1 MLQWFHR
8 LMPSEHRFFELFE
21 SHASVLTRESEAL
34 NAMLAGGAGL
44 ARHCAEVMRLEQVAD
59 EVTRDVLHAVRSTFI
74 TPFDRSDIQALI
86 TAMDDAADQM
96 QKTAKA
102 IVLFELT
109 EFEPEMQA
117 MGRALGEGAKLV
129 ERAVPLLSKIS
140 KNAGQLN
147 EICLQITRIEG
158 EADDTYDR
166 GLKALFTKTRA
177 ADSAMDFVRGS
188 EVYDHL
194 EKAVDRFDDIANKI
208 QGVVIEHV

>member
-1 MLQWFHR
+1 MLQLFQR
-8 LMPSEHRFFELFE
+8 LMPSEHQFFSLFQK
-21 SHASVLTRESEAL
+21 HASVLTRESEAL
-34 NAMLAGGAGL
+34 NAMLAGGPGM
-44 ARHCAEVMRLEQVAD
+44 ARHCAEVMRLEEEAD

-102 IVLFELT
+102 IVLFEL
-109 EFEPEMQA
+109 EQFEPEMQA
-117 MGRALGEGAKLV
+117 MGRALAEGAELV

-140 KNAGQLN
+140 RNAGQLN
-147 EICLQITRIEG
+147 EICVQITRIEG

-166 GLKALFTKTRA
+166 GLKALYARTRA
-177 ADSAMDFVRGS
+177 ANAPMDFVRGN

-208 QGVVIEHV
+208 QAVVIEHV

>member
-1 MLQWFHR
+1 MLQLFHR
-8 LMPSEHRFFELFE
+8 LMPSEHRFFDLFE
-21 SHASVLTRESEAL
+21 RHADVLRRESEAL
-34 NAMLAGGAGL
+34 SAMLAGGEGI
-44 ARHCAEVMRLEQVAD
+44 ARHCADVMRLEEEAD

-102 IVLFELT
+102 IVLFEVT
-109 EFEPEMQA
+109 EFEPEMRA
-117 MGRALGEGAKLV
+117 MGEALAEGAKLV

-140 KNAGQLN
+140 RNAAQLN

-166 GLKALFTKTRA
+166 GLKALYQKTRTGA
-177 ADSAMDFVRGS
+177 AMDFVRGN
-188 EVYDHL
+188 EIYDHL

-208 QGVVIEHV
+208 QAVVIEHV

>member
-1 MLQWFHR
+1 MLQLFQR
-8 LMPSEHRFFELFE
+8 LMPSEHRFFDLFE
-21 SHASVLTRESEAL
+21 RHADVLRRESEAL
-34 NAMLAGGAGL
+34 NAMLAGGDGL
-44 ARHCAEVMRLEQVAD
+44 AQHCADVMRLEEEAD

-102 IVLFELT
+102 IVLFEVT

-117 MGRALGEGAKLV
+117 MGAALAEGARLV

-140 KNAGQLN
+140 KNATELN

-158 EADDTYDR
+158 EADETYDR
-166 GLKALFTKTRA
+166 GLKALYQKTRA
-177 ADSAMDFVRGS
+177 GAAMDFVRGN
-188 EVYDHL
+188 EIYDHL